1 LYNRVS
7 YGNDGLSSYG
17 VIINLFDRGRTLLLF
32 LLWPNLYSSIFE
44 GSSEYRFT
52 CRYKLFYDGSQFGL

>member
-17 VIINLFDRGRTLLLF
+17 VIINLFDRGRTLFYFFFFDQISIQVF
-32 LLWPNLYSSIFE
+32 LKEAQNIDSHVDTNCFMMDLNLV
-44 GSSEYRFT
+44 
-52 CRYKLFYDGSQFGL
+52 